1 MAPIRN
7 TMTRAVERQT
17 CLFDKG
23 MRLAKK
29 ISRLEIDKLTPIEL
43 VFLIIILIDIARLC
57 GTRVLLLREN
67 VGRGWCECFEHVLRS
82 EVQAMR
88 HASAEPPMSIHG

>member
-7 TMTRAVERQT
+7 TMKRVVERQT
-17 CLFDKG
+17 CLCDKG

-29 ISRLEIDKLTPIEL
+29 IPRLEIDKLVLIEL
-43 VFLIIILIDIARLC
+43 AFLITLIDIGRLC
-57 GTRVLLLREN
+57 GARVPPFREN
-67 VGRGWCECFEHVLRS
+67 VGRGWRECFEHVLRS

>member
-7 TMTRAVERQT
+7 TMTRAVERLT

-29 ISRLEIDKLTPIEL
+29 ISRLEIDKLILIEL
-43 VFLIIILIDIARLC
+43 VFLIILIDIARLC
-57 GTRVLLLREN
+57 GARVLPLRKN
-67 VGRGWCECFEHVLRS
+67 VGRVGANASSTCFAARFKLC
-82 EVQAMR
+82 AMHLQSR
-88 HASAEPPMSIHG
+88 Q